1 MKKQEKEY
9 TKEEEEGKEVVE
21 EEVGGEEG
29 EGEGEEEHGNFLT
42 SPEGKKL
49 EMEGGPGQAYW
60 AGTNKR
66 PVILHVQK
74 ATEMLNN
81 SRYVNNYSVDI
92 MTEQVNL
99 TMSVSTRVHLGFKR
113 KQIRDMH
120 RKRH

>member
-49 EMEGGPGQAYW
+49 EMEGGP
-60 AGTNKR
+60 R
-66 PVILHVQK
+66 
-74 ATEMLNN
+74 
-81 SRYVNNYSVDI
+81 
-92 MTEQVNL
+92 
-99 TMSVSTRVHLGFKR
+99 
-113 KQIRDMH
+113 
-120 RKRH
+120 